1 MEKHG
6 ESLGVGKTQGVDS
19 KPSPKPE
26 TQGWISPSLDRNCW
40 ERNSFVGKLGKRE
53 YKIGFVPLIFKETP
67 VEKAFEYMRKDQHCL
82 MPKRI

>member
-53 YKIGFVPLIFKETP
+53 YKIVLYLLFSKKPQWRRL
-67 VEKAFEYMRKDQHCL
+67 
-82 MPKRI
+82 